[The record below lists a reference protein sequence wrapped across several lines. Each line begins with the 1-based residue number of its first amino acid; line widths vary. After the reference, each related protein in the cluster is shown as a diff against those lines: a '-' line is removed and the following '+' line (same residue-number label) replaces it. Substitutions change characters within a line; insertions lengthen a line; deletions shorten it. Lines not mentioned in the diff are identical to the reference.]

1 MDGTIFIP
9 LMVVIPIICAVLVN
23 LLHEHSG
30 VTKIFGY
37 IGAICLPIVPIL
49 AVYGNHFFGGY
60 KPLALGGLTVALPE
74 AANAII
80 SGSFLELFHP
90 AITYAFGPGQQVI
103 LFVLGLVA
111 MCAVFISIAETKKTS
126 GVYLYMLFMLSA
138 ALMAFVLTDDIFNL
152 YVFFEIAALV
162 QVGLILVSRV
172 RGNYETGLKYML
184 LGEVGGSFMLLG
196 IALILGLTG
205 NVNISDIVM
214 MIHTGLVNP
223 TNPVLLFAA
232 GMLIYGWLYATG
244 LPPFNAIKS
253 EIYSKGLPSGS
264 MLLQS
269 FSVIACI
276 SIGLVIIRI
285 FGYLPTAQMAMLAVS
300 VIAMILGIC
309 MAMVQ
314 DDYKRI
320 IAYLAVGELGYIGVG
335 LGLATPLSITAGLF
349 QAVNELVVTSFL
361 FIGFGLVLY
370 KTRTSKIS
378 KLGGLVEYMPVAA
391 LLTVLAGFAMAGVP
405 PFNVFQ
411 SKYLLCQ
418 AAIAAGIP
426 ELAVIMIIL
435 SIVTFLAFLKMA
447 YAIFLRP
454 KPDELE
460 VSSASVP
467 KTTMAVMIVFL
478 IICLIIGL
486 FPGLVVDKL
495 GVLALTAFAL

>member
-60 KPLALGGLTVALPE
+60 QPLANGGLTVALPE

-276 SIGLVIIRI
+276 SIGLVIIN
-285 FGYLPTAQMAMLAVS
+285 G
-300 VIAMILGIC
+300 
-309 MAMVQ
+309 
-314 DDYKRI
+314 
-320 IAYLAVGELGYIGVG
+320 
-335 LGLATPLSITAGLF
+335 
-349 QAVNELVVTSFL
+349 N
-361 FIGFGLVLY
+361 
-370 KTRTSKIS
+370 
-378 KLGGLVEYMPVAA
+378 
-391 LLTVLAGFAMAGVP
+391 
-405 PFNVFQ
+405 
-411 SKYLLCQ
+411 
-418 AAIAAGIP
+418 
-426 ELAVIMIIL
+426 
-435 SIVTFLAFLKMA
+435 
-447 YAIFLRP
+447 
-454 KPDELE
+454 
-460 VSSASVP
+460 VSSKRNCYDFRYLYGYGSR
-467 KTTMAVMIVFL
+467 
-478 IICLIIGL
+478 
-486 FPGLVVDKL
+486 
-495 GVLALTAFAL
+495 

>member
-9 LMVVIPIICAVLVN
+9 LMVIIPMICAILVN
-23 LLHEHSG
+23 LIHGSEKI
-30 VTKIFGY
+30 TKVIAW
-37 IGAICLPIVPIL
+37 IAAICLPIVPL
-49 AVYGNHFFGGY
+49 VATYGNHFFGAY
-60 KPLALGGLTVALPE
+60 KPLLTGNLTSLLPQ
-74 AANAII
+74 ASQAII
-80 SGSFLELFHP
+80 SGSVLEIFHP

-103 LFVLGLVA
+103 LFILGLVA

-126 GVYLYMLFMLSA
+126 GVYLFMLFMLSA
-138 ALMAFVLTDDIFNL
+138 ALMAFILTDDIFNL

-184 LGEVGGSFMLLG
+184 LGEIGGSFMLAG
-196 IALILGLTG
+196 IAILLGLTG
-205 NVNISDIVM
+205 NVNISDIVI
-214 MIHTGLVNP
+214 MIHAGAVNP
-223 TNPVLLFAA
+223 YNPVLLFAA

-264 MLLQS
+264 MILQS
-269 FSVIACI
+269 FSVIGCI

-335 LGLATPLSITAGLF
+335 LGLGTPYSITAGLF

-378 KLGGLVEYMPVAA
+378 KLGGLLEYMPTAA
-391 LLTVLAGFAMAGVP
+391 LLIVLAGFTMAGVP

-411 SKYLLCQ
+411 SKYMLCQ
-418 AAIAAGIP
+418 AALQAGIP
-426 ELAVIMIIL
+426 ELAIIMIIL
-435 SIVTFLAFLKMA
+435 SIVTFLAFLKIA
-447 YAIFLRP
+447 YAVFLRP

-460 VSSASVP
+460 ISNAKLP
-467 KTTMAVMIVFL
+467 KTTMVVMVVFL

-486 FPGLVVDKL
+486 FPSLVTSKL
-495 GVLALTAFAL
+495 AVMALGALAL

>member
-1 MDGTIFIP
+1 MNGNIFIP
-9 LMVVIPIICAVLVN
+9 LMVIIPIICAVLVN
-23 LLHEHSG
+23 LLHG
-30 VTKIFGY
+30 KQTINKVLAFI
-37 IGAICLPIVPIL
+37 AALCMPIIPLV
-49 AVYGNHFFGGY
+49 ATYGTHFFGGY
-60 KPLALGGLTVALPE
+60 KPLIEGGLTVGLPE
-74 AANAII
+74 AVNSIV
-80 SGSFLELFHP
+80 SGTFLELFHP
-90 AITYAFGPGQQVI
+90 AITYAFGPGQQII
-103 LFVLGLVA
+103 LFIFGLVA

-138 ALMAFVLTDDIFNL
+138 ALMAFILTDDIFNL

-172 RGNYETGLKYML
+172 RGNYVTGLKYML

-196 IALILGLTG
+196 IAIILGMTG
-205 NVNISDIVM
+205 NVNISDIVI
-214 MIHTGLVNP
+214 MIHSGAVNP
-223 TNPVLLFAA
+223 YNPVLLFAC

-264 MLLQS
+264 MVLQS

-276 SIGLVIIRI
+276 SIGLVILRI
-285 FGYLPTAQMAMLAVS
+285 FGYLPSAHMAILAVS

-309 MAMVQ
+309 MAMLQ

-335 LGLATPLSITAGLF
+335 LGLGSQLSITAGLF

-370 KTRTSKIS
+370 KTKTSNIG
-378 KLGGLVEYMPVAA
+378 KLGGLLEYMPSAA

-411 SKYLLCQ
+411 SKYMLCQ
-418 AAIAAGIP
+418 AAMMAGLP
-426 ELAVIMIIL
+426 ELAIIMIIL

-454 KPDELE
+454 KPEDLE
-460 VSSASVP
+460 VSSSSIP
-467 KTTMAVMIVFL
+467 KTTMAVMVIFL
-478 IICLIIGL
+478 IVCLIIGL
-486 FPGLVVDKL
+486 VPGLVVNPL
-495 GVLALTAFAL
+495 SSLALSVLAL

>member
-9 LMVVIPIICAVLVN
+9 LMVIIPMICAILVN
-23 LLHEHSG
+23 LIHGSEKI
-30 VTKIFGY
+30 TKVIAW
-37 IGAICLPIVPIL
+37 IAAICLPIIPLV
-49 AVYGNHFFGGY
+49 ATYGYQFFGSY
-60 KPLALGGLTVALPE
+60 KPLLAGNLTSLLPQ
-74 AANAII
+74 ASQAII
-80 SGSFLELFHP
+80 SGSVLEIFHP

-126 GVYLYMLFMLSA
+126 GVYLFMLFMLSA
-138 ALMAFVLTDDIFNL
+138 ALMAFILTDDIFNL

-184 LGEVGGSFMLLG
+184 LGEIGGSFMLAG
-196 IALILGLTG
+196 IAILLGLTG
-205 NVNISDIVM
+205 NVNISDIVI
-214 MIHTGLVNP
+214 MIHAGAVNP
-223 TNPVLLFAA
+223 FNPVLLFAA

-264 MLLQS
+264 MILQS
-269 FSVIACI
+269 FSVIGCI

-335 LGLATPLSITAGLF
+335 LGLGTPYSITAGLF

-378 KLGGLVEYMPVAA
+378 KLGGL
-391 LLTVLAGFAMAGVP
+391 L
-405 PFNVFQ
+405 
-411 SKYLLCQ
+411 
-418 AAIAAGIP
+418 
-426 ELAVIMIIL
+426 
-435 SIVTFLAFLKMA
+435 
-447 YAIFLRP
+447 
-454 KPDELE
+454 
-460 VSSASVP
+460 
-467 KTTMAVMIVFL
+467 
-478 IICLIIGL
+478 
-486 FPGLVVDKL
+486 
-495 GVLALTAFAL
+495 